1 MSKLNVV
8 VGDKTFEGW
17 GRKTI
22 LTSEAIAIEK
32 AYGSNFQ
39 QFTVDIDDGSIYAL
53 QVLAWSLLR
62 RSDPVLKVNEVDMPI
77 GDIYLESVCETCGRK
92 LAAKVTDTENENG
105 VTIREIVLRDGL
117 IVRIH
122 EDDETDECSEPVPD
136 DPFKHG
142 SQEAGQ
148 DSSKTDEWDTSE
160 ISQTSL
166 ESDPGNGI
174 A

>member
-1 MSKLNVV
+1 MAKLNVI

-32 AYGSNFQ
+32 AYGSNFA
-39 QFTVDIDDGSIYAL
+39 QFTADIDDGSIYAL

-62 RSDPVLKVNEVDMPI
+62 RSDPGLKVNEVDMPI
-77 GDIYLESVCETCGRK
+77 GDIRLESVCETCGRK
-92 LAAKVTDTENENG
+92 LAAKVTDIEKDG

-122 EDDETDECSEPVPD
+122 EDDETEECSEAVPD
-136 DPFKHG
+136 DPFKRG
-142 SQEAGQ
+142 SHEAGQ

-160 ISQTSL
+160 ISQTSS
-166 ESDPGNGI
+166 E
-174 A
+174 